1 MSIDRAA
8 AITLSGTLS
17 NSHIAS
23 SAGTGTLGGTGSGV
37 VGGVGRRPSTAGP
50 SLGSQATSENT
61 HTHSSCNSS
70 NSNINS
76 NNSSNNYYNNLSGT
90 AHQSKVITDRA
101 RSPLKDKN
109 HRSKDLLPEQH
120 GYGNR
125 ETGVKKDDSVLD
137 LMRCVQDKD
146 RRSLVAIERNQRK
159 EWQHVSTAGTSG
171 LFQKRKVILASSITK
186 MARTN
191 IMPKPKS
198 AVAGGRKS
206 GQSPG
211 TDHTRFAQLFNFK
224 NATEGRKSASVRDAT
239 LSIRRK
245 YQDDKVFHFQDNSG
259 YQKPSFNSNACN
271 SSTKEMDT
279 ILNEVHQQAIE
290 PGFLF

>member
-8 AITLSGTLS
+8 AITLSGALS

-23 SAGTGTLGGTGSGV
+23 SAGTGTLVGTGSGV

-61 HTHSSCNSS
+61 HTRS
-70 NSNINS
+70 NCNINS
-76 NNSSNNYYNNLSGT
+76 NNSSNNYYYNLSGT

-101 RSPLKDKN
+101 LSPLRDKN

-137 LMRCVQDKD
+137 LTRSVQDKD
-146 RRSLVAIERNQRK
+146 RRALVAIERNQRK
-159 EWQHVSTAGTSG
+159 EWQDVSTAGTSG
-171 LFQKRKVILASSITK
+171 LFQKRKVILAASITK

-206 GQSPG
+206 GQGPA

-245 YQDDKVFHFQDNSG
+245 YQDDKVIHFLDNSG
-259 YQKPSFNSNACN
+259 YQKPSFNSIACN
-271 SSTKEMDT
+271 SSTKEVDT